1 MYACTTYVSI
11 LVPSNEDG
19 EITVYS
25 STQNPTD
32 TQRLVAHCLGLPMNR
47 IVAKVKRIG
56 GGFGGKESRAIPFA
70 MVTAFVASKTNT
82 PVRMVLDR

>member
-1 MYACTTYVSI
+1 MLLLLFFS
-11 LVPSNEDG
+11 VPSNEDG

-32 TQRLVAHCLGLPMNR
+32 TQRLVAHCLNVPMNR

-56 GGFGGKESRAIPFA
+56 GGFGGKESRSIPFA
-70 MVTAFVASKTNT
+70 IATAFAAAKTKL
-82 PVRMVLDR
+82 PVR